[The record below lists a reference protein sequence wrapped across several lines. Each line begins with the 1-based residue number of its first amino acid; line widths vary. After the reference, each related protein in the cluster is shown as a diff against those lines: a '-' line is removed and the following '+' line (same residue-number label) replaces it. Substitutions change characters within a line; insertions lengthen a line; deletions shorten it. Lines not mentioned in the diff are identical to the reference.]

1 MIRCKIDVC
10 VYIVDFS
17 LISYMNGLPI
27 TEFYMNMYVFVL
39 RIYEW
44 VGNAD
49 GIYELGVPPAA

>member
-49 GIYELGVPPAA
+49 GIYE

>member
-17 LISYMNGLPI
+17 LIYMNGLPI

-49 GIYELGVPPAA
+49 RIYE